1 MERLTLEGKSSSASY
16 LSQKPTY
23 INVEDYIRGSV
34 KQMVDRSYRSRQST
48 RKKSN
53 ISRKESHMGYPTD
66 TAKTCFGT
74 NMNRGT
80 EVEVEDV
87 EDIDM
92 PT

>member
-1 MERLTLEGKSSSASY
+1 MEGKSSSASY
-16 LSQKPTY
+16 LSHKPTY

-34 KQMVDRSYRSRQST
+34 KQMVDRSYRSRHST

-53 ISRKESHMGYPTD
+53 ISRKESNIGYPTD

-74 NMNRGT
+74 NLNRGT

-87 EDIDM
+87 EDFDM